1 MRLRFVRPLVGA
13 PALAAPALAILAIVG
28 LAACTGT
35 PSPNNSS
42 APTANATS
50 SSTTSATQAP
60 SSSASTGTTP
70 TQVPTSL
77 GPSEPNPSLPP
88 PTPGQGNAELS
99 ITFQASPEAA
109 PQSYTL
115 VCTGGVP
122 AAESKHPT
130 AAAACEALKNHPTL
144 LTAPLP
150 TDQNCTMQFGGPET
164 ATVTGAVDGTEV
176 NRTFNRTDG
185 CQIARWDA
193 ASVLLGASGG
203 AA

>member
-1 MRLRFVRPLVGA
+1 MRLRFVRPAV
-13 PALAAPALAILAIVG
+13 AAPVLAILAITG

-42 APTANATS
+42 APTATS

-60 SSSASTGTTP
+60 SSSASTGTP

-77 GPSEPNPSLPP
+77 GPSEPKPSLPP
-88 PTPGQGNAELS
+88 ATPGQGNAELS

-109 PQSYTL
+109 PQTYTL

-144 LTAPLP
+144 LTAPIP

-176 NRTFNRTDG
+176 NRKFDRTDG

>member
-1 MRLRFVRPLVGA
+1 M
-13 PALAAPALAILAIVG
+13 AAPVLAILAIAG

-42 APTANATS
+42 
-50 SSTTSATQAP
+50 
-60 SSSASTGTTP
+60 
-70 TQVPTSL
+70 L

-88 PTPGQGNAELS
+88 ATPGQGNAELS

-109 PQSYTL
+109 PQTYTL

-176 NRTFNRTDG
+176 NRKFDRTDG